1 MLFKGGNLMKRVAI
15 FILITMVF
23 LIFTDTKVYAE
34 EIRIE
39 SKSAVLLDAASG
51 KILFEKNK
59 DERLAPASITKIMTL
74 LLTMEALESGKIH
87 LDDQVTISEN
97 ASSMG
102 GTQLYLEPGEIRRVE
117 DLLIGVA
124 VESAN
129 DAATALG
136 EYIGGSNESFVKMM
150 NDRAKELGM
159 MNTQFKNANGLTEEA
174 LYNGL

>member
-1 MLFKGGNLMKRVAI
+1 MKRVAI

-87 LDDQVTISEN
+87 LDDQVTISEMHQ
-97 ASSMG
+97 AW
-102 GTQLYLEPGEIRRVE
+102 GEH
-117 DLLIGVA
+117 
-124 VESAN
+124 N
-129 DAATALG
+129 YT
-136 EYIGGSNESFVKMM
+136 
-150 NDRAKELGM
+150 
-159 MNTQFKNANGLTEEA
+159 
-174 LYNGL
+174 